1 MSETDLDPLPTSKMD
16 LAVTI
21 INDFPTYAKSPVLAR
36 ALPHLSSITHY
47 CYLVKSPSLAI
58 VFLSLLYVFVLN
70 QARFRHVIP

>member
-36 ALPHLSSITHY
+36 TLQQLSSITHI
-47 CYLVKSPSLAI
+47 I
-58 VFLSLLYVFVLN
+58 VIL
-70 QARFRHVIP
+70 